1 MLLVIPPRPNPKN
14 TDPGLGSIPFIKLL
28 IRDEMIDS
36 CRQRILSGSLPT
48 LDGNRVRVIHAWS

>member
-14 TDPGLGSIPFIKLL
+14 TDPGLGSIPFIRLL

-36 CRQRILSGSLPT
+36 IAIEYIGQPPNS
-48 LDGNRVRVIHAWS
+48 